1 MSVIVA
7 PSLLSANF
15 LKLGDELKML
25 NESEADW
32 LHLDVMDG
40 RFVPNITFGMPI
52 IKQINEA
59 TNKPLDVHLMI
70 VEPEKYLED
79 FKNAGADILTVH
91 EEVSVHLHS
100 TVCRIKEL
108 GMKAGVSLNPHTPVE
123 VLQDILKDI
132 DLVLIMSVNPGFGG
146 QSFIE
151 GTYDKIKRLRK
162 MAVEKQTP
170 LIIEIDGG
178 VTNENA
184 KFLVDAG
191 ADALVAGSFVFGADD
206 PKEAIKSLKIDS

>member
-15 LKLGDELKML
+15 LNLEKDIEML
-25 NESEADW
+25 NESAADW

-52 IKQINEA
+52 IKQMKKISK
-59 TNKPLDVHLMI
+59 KPLDVHLMI
-70 VEPEKYLED
+70 VEPEKYIED
-79 FKNAGADILTVH
+79 FHRAGADILTVH
-91 EEVSVHLHS
+91 EEASVHLHR
-100 TVCRIKEL
+100 TVMHIKEL

-123 VLQDILKDI
+123 VLLDIITEI
-132 DLVLIMSVNPGFGG
+132 DLVLLMSVNPGFGG

-151 GTYDKIKRLRK
+151 GTYDKVRRLRK
-162 MAVEKQTP
+162 MAIEKQTS

-178 VTNENA
+178 VTDKNA
-184 KFLVDAG
+184 QKLIEAG
-191 ADALVAGSFVFGADD
+191 ADALVAGSFVFGA
-206 PKEAIKSLKIDS
+206 KEPSKAIESLKV

>member
-91 EEVSVHLHS
+91 EEVSVHLHR

>member
-15 LKLGDELKML
+15 LNLEKDIEML
-25 NESEADW
+25 NESAADW

-52 IKQINEA
+52 IKQMKKISK
-59 TNKPLDVHLMI
+59 KPLDVHLMI
-70 VEPEKYLED
+70 VEPEKYIED
-79 FKNAGADILTVH
+79 FHRAGADILTVH
-91 EEVSVHLHS
+91 EEASVHLYR
-100 TVCRIKEL
+100 TVMHIKEL

-123 VLQDILKDI
+123 VLLDIITEI
-132 DLVLIMSVNPGFGG
+132 DLVLLMSVNPGFGG

-151 GTYDKIKRLRK
+151 GTYDKVRRLRK
-162 MAVEKQTP
+162 MAIEKQTS

-178 VTNENA
+178 VTDKNA
-184 KFLVDAG
+184 QKLIEAG
-191 ADALVAGSFVFGADD
+191 ADALVAGSFVFGA
-206 PKEAIKSLKIDS
+206 KEPSKAIESLKV